1 MDDPLFIFKPNEKP
15 EIEKR
20 LKQGEIVQLEPTW
33 NLIDYSKLVIG
44 LPLYTFNDEH
54 EKILLEQCKM
64 LFKEKG

>member
-44 LPLYTFNDEH
+44 LPLYTFNKEH